1 MPTFLSPAVFTNEI
15 DLSALPNSASGI
27 VPAFIGT
34 ASKGQLNKATLV
46 TNAQNFIDNFGEPF
60 AESFLGYAVLAF
72 LEEGNLCWVLRVG
85 VEAEEGQPE
94 ELAEI
99 AIDTSGAKTS
109 GWGRIPVFKGI
120 DFGKIT
126 TRDGSTGFTFQAA
139 GLNGSPSFNDAVVS
153 TTEGPTDATLNVTA
167 SGYTGSIADS
177 FLVLITGSPVA
188 TSGSNVDGATFQV
201 IRTSDGAVVQS
212 GALTESPTPGLSDP
226 VTLPDSLSFTVQ
238 MVSGVLDANDSF
250 TFSVFPDN
258 RNFSVAVDNDVTGA
272 SDFVMPSATYADAT
286 ALVAAINTLI
296 GSSEPY
302 LAVDNG
308 DETASLRT
316 RTAGEMIQLI
326 TTEGFALEIGQSLY
340 AFDIPRSHVL
350 ATSTGAHDVTSQN
363 NSVTIQV
370 QGVATK
376 QFTAA
381 IPVGANMATTTVAQ
395 AITAAATVLGDTL
408 CRSYALT
415 IPGGE
420 QVLVVET
427 VVAHELDQVSMLAD
441 GSHIKTLRFTE
452 AFDILYPYTTNYRGF
467 VSTSLT
473 LPAGG
478 EITENTPL
486 SCEVSPFGSQCAVD
500 TAYYENIVGFLVAT
514 SAGTWIDDYTVNLQ
528 LYNSTPGA
536 YSVIIIDNNGITQSR
551 IDNVTFNPSDLRYIG
566 NVVNP
571 GSPIGGLNGNEFVNW
586 IRRPIFLNDDPSD
599 VANFQVRLPA
609 PFFNKAFGGQANGIP
624 ADPLY
629 SSELDRAVI
638 GNPAL
643 ETGIYTFANPERFEM
658 VSLLCTP
665 GFSSGAVIVTALSVC
680 TQRGDCL
687 YIVDPPFGLNTQQVV
702 DWHNGLLFTD
712 LAVALDSSYGALY
725 HPWVKIFDQFNGGDI
740 FIPPSG
746 HICAVFARTDRV
758 AEIWFA
764 PAGFNRGQI
773 ITGLDLEVEHTRGQ
787 RDLMYGFG
795 NAVNPIVK
803 FPQKGIYVFGQRT
816 LQRKDSALD
825 RVNVRMLLI
834 AIKKAL
840 AGSNGS
846 LQYFLFEQNDRI
858 TRQLVK
864 SQIDSYMS
872 DVLARRG
879 VTAFSTVCDDTNNT
893 PARIDR
899 NELWVSLLVKPTRA
913 IEFIV
918 LNIGILRTD
927 QSFVS
932 QEVLAA
938 VGVTT
943 SI

>member
-34 ASKGQLNKATLV
+34 ASKGPINKPILV
-46 TNAQNFIDNFGEPF
+46 TNAQNFIDTFGNPF

-85 VEAEEGQPE
+85 VEAEEGQAV

-99 AIDTSGAKTS
+99 AIDISGAKTS
-109 GWGRIPVFKGI
+109 GWGRIPIFKGI

-126 TRDGSTGFTFQAA
+126 TRAA
-139 GLNGSPSFNDAVVS
+139 GDDGFSFHPASGTFTNFNDAVVS
-153 TTEGPTDATLNVTA
+153 TTDGPTDATLTVTG
-167 SGYTGSIADS
+167 STYSGSIADS
-177 FLVLITGSPVA
+177 FLVLITGAPVA
-188 TSGSNVDGATFQV
+188 TSGSNVDGATYQV
-201 IRTSDGAVVQS
+201 IRASDGAIVQS
-212 GALTESPTPGLSDP
+212 GALTESGTPGTSDP
-226 VTLPDSLSFTVQ
+226 VTLPDNISFVVD
-238 MVSGVLDANDSF
+238 MLSGVLDVNDSF
-250 TFSVFPDN
+250 TFSVEPEN
-258 RNFSVAVDNDVTGA
+258 RLFTVAVDNDVAGA
-272 SDFVMPSATYADAT
+272 TEFTMPTADYAT
-286 ALVAAINTLI
+286 AALLADAINTLI
-296 GSSEPY
+296 GSGEEY
-302 LAVDNG
+302 FAVAND
-308 DETASLRT
+308 DDTVTLIT
-316 RTAGEMIQLI
+316 RTAGEMIQLV
-326 TTEGFALEIGQSLY
+326 TTEGFALEVGQSLY
-340 AFDIPRSHVL
+340 VFDIPRSHVL
-350 ATSTGAHDVTSQN
+350 ATSTGTHDITSQN

-370 QGVATK
+370 QGAATK

-381 IPVGANMATTTVAQ
+381 IPVGSAMATSTVAQ
-395 AITAAATVLGDTL
+395 AINSAATVLGDTL
-408 CRSYALT
+408 CRAYAMT

-420 QVLVVET
+420 EVLVVES
-427 VVAHELDQVSMLAD
+427 VQAHELDQVTMLAD
-441 GSHIKTLRFTE
+441 GSHIKTLRFTDE
-452 AFDILYPYTTNYRGF
+452 FDILFPYTINYRGF
-467 VSTSLT
+467 TSTELE

-478 EITENTPL
+478 EVTESSPL
-486 SCEVSPFGSQCAVD
+486 SCEVDPFSAQCAID
-500 TAYYENIVGFLVAT
+500 ASYYANIVGFLVAT
-514 SAGTWIDDYTVNLQ
+514 SPGTWITDYNINLQ
-528 LYNSTPGA
+528 LYNTTPGT
-536 YSVIIIDNNGITQSR
+536 YSVIVTDKNGIVASR
-551 IDNVTFNPSDLRYIG
+551 VDNVTFNPSDTRYIG
-566 NVVNP
+566 NVINP
-571 GSPIGGLNGNEFVNW
+571 DSPIGGINGNEFINW

-599 VANFQVRLPA
+599 VANFEVRLPA
-609 PFFNKAFGGQANGIP
+609 PFFNKDFAGQANGIP
-624 ADPLY
+624 NDPLY

-643 ETGIYTFANPERFEM
+643 ETGIYTFANPERFEA
-658 VSLLCTP
+658 VSLLVTP

-725 HPWVKIFDQFNGGDI
+725 HPWVKIFDQFNGGNI

-746 HICAVFARTDRV
+746 HVCAVFARTDRV

-846 LQYFLFEQNDRI
+846 LQFFLFEQNDRI

-864 SQIDSYMS
+864 SQIDAYMS
-872 DVLARRG
+872 DVAARRG
-879 VTAFSTVCDDTNNT
+879 VTAFTAICDESNNT
-893 PARIDR
+893 PQRIDR
-899 NELWVSLLVKPTRA
+899 NELWVSLLIKPTRA

-938 VGVTT
+938 VGVTAT
-943 SI
+943 T